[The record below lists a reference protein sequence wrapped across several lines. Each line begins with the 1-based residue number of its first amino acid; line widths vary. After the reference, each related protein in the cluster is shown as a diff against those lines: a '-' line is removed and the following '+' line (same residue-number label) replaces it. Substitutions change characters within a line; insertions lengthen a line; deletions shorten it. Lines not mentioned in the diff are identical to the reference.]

1 MSSSTDKEIGAISQF
16 LDLTVGQLHDY
27 LLARGLS
34 TVGSKLDL
42 AARALIAQEQGIPP
56 RSE

>member
-1 MSSSTDKEIGAISQF
+1 
-16 LDLTVGQLHDY
+16 
-27 LLARGLS
+27 LS

-56 RSE
+56 RSDLKEKEKELSSYYNQLLKIHNINEYP